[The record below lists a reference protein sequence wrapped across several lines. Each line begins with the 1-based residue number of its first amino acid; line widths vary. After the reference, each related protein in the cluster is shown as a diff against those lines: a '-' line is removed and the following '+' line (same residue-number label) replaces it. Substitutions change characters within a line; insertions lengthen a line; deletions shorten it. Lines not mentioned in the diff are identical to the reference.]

1 MKVTTNYHGIIQL
14 EEVFNGIILKTRDGE
29 EMIIY
34 MRDSGFEFGYNGELY
49 SAKEGFVEPF
59 KKSSRGNYLVD
70 QRHEEEDSV
79 APGPSHE
86 TKSE

>member
-1 MKVTTNYHGIIQL
+1 MKVTVNEHGLIQL
-14 EEVFNGIILKTRDGE
+14 EEVFNGIILKTQNGE
-29 EMIIY
+29 EMSIN
-34 MRDSGFEFGYNGELY
+34 MRDGGFEFRYQGEWY
-49 SAKEGFVEPF
+49 FAKEGFVEPF

>member
-1 MKVTTNYHGIIQL
+1 MKVTVNEHGIIQL
-14 EEVFNGIILKTRDGE
+14 EEVFNGIILKTQDGE
-29 EMIIY
+29 EMSIC
-34 MRDSGFEFGYNGELY
+34 MRDSGFEFEYRGELY
-49 SAKEGFVEPF
+49 FAKEGFVEPF

>member
-1 MKVTTNYHGIIQL
+1 MKVTTNEHGIIQL

-34 MRDSGFEFGYNGELY
+34 MRDSGFEFGYHGEIY
-49 SAKEGFVEPF
+49 FAKEGFVEPF
-59 KKSSRGNYLVD
+59 TKSTRGNYLVD
-70 QRHEEEDSV
+70 QRHEEDSV

-86 TKSE
+86 TKTE